1 MSESEGLKRL
11 VRDKYGALAARDNEK
26 DQGDCCCADAGCGTD
41 MAPLVSGYEEQQGYN
56 PDADLGLG
64 CGLPVDL
71 AGLHPGDTLIDLGAG
86 AGNDCFIAR
95 AAVGESGRVIG
106 IDMTPEMIAKA
117 RRNAEK
123 SGFDNVE
130 FRLGELENLPVEDN
144 LADVVVSNCVFNLV
158 PDKARAFRETWRVL
172 KPGGHFSIADI
183 VTLGE
188 LPHELQRVAELYTGC
203 IAGAMDRDAYLQL
216 IRAAGFKA
224 VRVQRE
230 SRIAIP
236 RELLMRHGIPAEIA
250 GKLADQTTVMSITV
264 TGEKR

>member
-1 MSESEGLKRL
+1 MSKSEGLKQL

-26 DQGDCCCADAGCGTD
+26 DQGGCCCADTGCGTD
-41 MAPLVSGYEEQQGYN
+41 MAPLVRGYEDQKGYN

-71 AGLHPGDTLIDLGAG
+71 AGLKPGNTVIDLGSG

-95 AAVGESGRVIG
+95 AVVGEKGRVIG

-117 RRNAEK
+117 RRNTEK
-123 SGFDNVE
+123 SGFNNVE
-130 FRLGELENLPVEDN
+130 FRLGDLENLPVVDN

-172 KPGGHFSIADI
+172 KPGGHFSISDI

-188 LPHELQRVAELYTGC
+188 LPEDLQRVAELYVGC
-203 IAGAMDRDAYLQL
+203 IVGAMDREAYLQL
-216 IRAAGFKA
+216 IRAAGFHA

-230 SRIAIP
+230 TRIAIP
-236 RELLMRHGIPAEIA
+236 RELLLDHGISSAIA
-250 GKLADQTTVMSITV
+250 GKLAEQTTVLSITV